1 MVQFS
6 KNYQKEELEKASRQK
21 AVLKKY
27 WDQLLGEGADF
38 GFFSNPE
45 IGTVFIVGPL
55 STMFLHDVDGKKLGA
70 MSEGPYGILRGMGAG
85 KTNVAKYLNKLNDG
99 SYILLVRG
107 PSYELERLKNSLD
120 AMDKAV

>member
-1 MVQFS
+1 MDIKISKIEHKGILLKAYSDLMQVEEALELILKKNDLSKVQFAILG
-6 KNYQKEELEKASRQK
+6 KLDYAYLEEELEKASRQK

-55 STMFLHDVDGKKLGA
+55 STV
-70 MSEGPYGILRGMGAG
+70 
-85 KTNVAKYLNKLNDG
+85 TNWKD
-99 SYILLVRG
+99 
-107 PSYELERLKNSLD
+107 
-120 AMDKAV
+120 